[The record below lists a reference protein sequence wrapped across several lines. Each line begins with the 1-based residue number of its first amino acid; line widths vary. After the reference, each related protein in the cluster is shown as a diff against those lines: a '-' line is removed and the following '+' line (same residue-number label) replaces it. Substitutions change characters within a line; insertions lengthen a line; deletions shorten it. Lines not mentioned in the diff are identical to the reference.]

1 MIYWKK
7 ANFLFQILKTKLYRE
22 VKDLFSSERLMKNI
36 QTILEKSNITYAVK
50 AEILDAIKTKIT
62 HSKGKNKYLFSQN
75 DILNAYYENE
85 LLRYKEFNKIFFEWI
100 LRGKT
105 KAESKEE
112 VLDIIAKAVVFLNS
126 MQRGVIDFPK
136 TYWAFVNVLL
146 EFYNHNNLGNHDAVM
161 RAMFE
166 DINVVFNSV
175 NANGADDDFIRD
187 DSMELYNAY
196 FTNTLFRNYVVIF
209 SEELVERFPYED
221 IEAFVLDILS
231 NNRKFNTLIKT
242 NQSSSKKIGNKEEK
256 KKHFLLDEKDEQ
268 LEIAYKNNLL
278 KFCHDKA
285 EEEITKN
292 GIPEHIIEKIKKQED
307 KTDGETDTMT
317 FTMESMQRKAIKEL
331 EKEYY
336 ENPPELKLVEL
347 IMLSLKKKISVR
359 GASIFSNQLKT
370 FFLKRQKFLKTKE
383 LSWDTTFVE
392 HVDYAN
398 TNSQNSEE
406 EASTQEAGAIL
417 FNAKKTGSNEELI
430 KQIETIIGFVE
441 QDENYKGSGKILG
454 VNEKVASDLQD
465 SFMPGDRIITDNIYN
480 TLQNS
485 LGSNKLKYLSFIEYC
500 IVNNPD
506 FFRRFYFY
514 ASSLI
519 DKLLLLKPELF
530 EDNEQF
536 FNSLNKVSLYE

>member
-1 MIYWKK
+1 M
-7 ANFLFQILKTKLYRE
+7 
-22 VKDLFSSERLMKNI
+22 
-36 QTILEKSNITYAVK
+36 
-50 AEILDAIKTKIT
+50 
-62 HSKGKNKYLFSQN
+62 
-75 DILNAYYENE
+75 
-85 LLRYKEFNKIFFEWI
+85 
-100 LRGKT
+100 RGKT

-256 KKHFLLDEKDEQ
+256 KKHFLMDEKDEQ

-292 GIPEHIIEKIKKQED
+292 GIPEHIIEKIKKQEN
-307 KTDGETDTMT
+307 KANETNDAMT

-331 EKEYY
+331 EMEYY

-383 LSWDTTFVE
+383 LS
-392 HVDYAN
+392 
-398 TNSQNSEE
+398 
-406 EASTQEAGAIL
+406 
-417 FNAKKTGSNEELI
+417 
-430 KQIETIIGFVE
+430 
-441 QDENYKGSGKILG
+441 
-454 VNEKVASDLQD
+454 
-465 SFMPGDRIITDNIYN
+465 
-480 TLQNS
+480 
-485 LGSNKLKYLSFIEYC
+485 
-500 IVNNPD
+500 
-506 FFRRFYFY
+506 
-514 ASSLI
+514 
-519 DKLLLLKPELF
+519 
-530 EDNEQF
+530 
-536 FNSLNKVSLYE
+536 